1 MYLSLIP
8 VFLQALKVLIV
19 SGMEHK
25 FQKGKSV
32 RVLAVDSYSVHFLCV
47 HVGNCPRTCRND
59 TSDGSDGSG
68 SDGSGSGSGVIRE
81 GDSEGGSSHLPGL
94 SYKLYYVNVI

>member
-1 MYLSLIP
+1 M
-8 VFLQALKVLIV
+8 QALKVLIV

-59 TSDGSDGSG
+59 TVQMEVAQMEVEVAQVSSVK
-68 SDGSGSGSGVIRE
+68 VIQKVVQVTCQVC
-81 GDSEGGSSHLPGL
+81 HI
-94 SYKLYYVNVI
+94 SYIM